1 MILNIEQSRYSLCL
15 RYINININFAFFKL
29 ALEKEKKKDSTRA
42 GVPFLYLLFVNWN
55 TLRSLIIPL
64 FI

>member
-29 ALEKEKKKDSTRA
+29 ALEKEKKKIVLEPASPAYTCYSSIEIPCVDS
-42 GVPFLYLLFVNWN
+42 
-55 TLRSLIIPL
+55 
-64 FI
+64 

>member
-29 ALEKEKKKDSTRA
+29 ALEKEKKKILLYSICEPVSPSYACYSSIEIPCVDS
-42 GVPFLYLLFVNWN
+42 
-55 TLRSLIIPL
+55 
-64 FI
+64 

>member
-29 ALEKEKKKDSTRA
+29 ALEKEKKKDITRA
-42 GVPFLYLLFVNWN
+42 GVPCLYLLFVN
-55 TLRSLIIPL
+55 
-64 FI
+64 

>member
-29 ALEKEKKKDSTRA
+29 ALEKEKKKR
-42 GVPFLYLLFVNWN
+42 
-55 TLRSLIIPL
+55 
-64 FI
+64 